1 MGKNPGKEEIMN
13 PEVVGVFVPI
23 VLFVMLFSFL
33 SVAVWV
39 GSRKEERAAFYK
51 SETLRRITESSG
63 DGAKAAMEMLREESR
78 LARIKKRE
86 GIKLGGLVCVAVGV
100 GTIIFLAFFLHSLV
114 CLSGLIPTL
123 VGWAMLVYVHKYAAP
138 IE

>member
-1 MGKNPGKEEIMN
+1 MN
-13 PEVVGVFVPI
+13 PEVIGVFVPI

-39 GSRKEERAAFYK
+39 GSRKEEREAFYK

-63 DGAKAAMEMLREESR
+63 EGAKAAMEMLREEGR
-78 LARIKKRE
+78 QARINKRE
-86 GIKLGGLVCVAVGV
+86 GTKLGGLICVAVGV
-100 GTIIFLAFFLHSLV
+100 GTMIFLAFQLHGYIYLA
-114 CLSGLIPTL
+114 GLIPLL
-123 VGWAMLVYVHKYAAP
+123 VGVAMLVYVHKYAPP